1 VLSLSKHRSFFEVE
15 KEERPFD
22 KLRANGLI
30 RGIRMTLPIVL
41 ITGQLLTDAVW
52 QPLLDAWTDRDVIV
66 ADNRS
71 DDRIEGFAQR
81 LLDNAPP
88 QFVLV
93 AHAMGGF
100 VAFEVM
106 RRAPER
112 VAKLALISTLA
123 SADGPTQTARRQGY
137 IDLVESGNFD
147 QVVEERIPILF
158 PEGKRSDER
167 LLDIARQMAADT
179 GAGTFLAQQRAIM
192 ARIDSR
198 PRLGEIAVPTL
209 LIWGEKDG
217 ITSRA
222 HHDEIVE
229 AIPGARLEVV
239 AGAGHLPTVEAP
251 DVVVALLSAF
261 IDA

>member
-1 VLSLSKHRSFFEVE
+1 MS
-15 KEERPFD
+15 
-22 KLRANGLI
+22 
-30 RGIRMTLPIVL
+30 LPIVL

-52 QPLLDAWTDRDVIV
+52 QPLLDAWPDRHIIV
-66 ADNRS
+66 ANNQS
-71 DDRIEGFAQR
+71 DDTIEGFAQR
-81 LLDNAPP
+81 LLDDAPP
-88 QFVLV
+88 KFALV

-123 SADGPTQTARRQGY
+123 SADGPAQTARRQGY

-158 PEGKRSDER
+158 PEEKRNDTR
-167 LLDIARQMAADT
+167 LLGIARRMAADT
-179 GAGTFLAQQRAIM
+179 GADTFLAQQRAIM

-198 PRLGEIAVPTL
+198 PTLGEIAVPVL
-209 LIWGEKDG
+209 LVWGEKDG

-222 HHDEIVE
+222 HHEEIRD
-229 AIPGARLEVV
+229 AIPGAKLEAI
-239 AGAGHLPTVEAP
+239 AGAGHLPTIEAP
-251 DVVVALLSAF
+251 ETVVRLLTDF

>member
-1 VLSLSKHRSFFEVE
+1 MS
-15 KEERPFD
+15 
-22 KLRANGLI
+22 
-30 RGIRMTLPIVL
+30 LPIVL

-52 QPLLDAWTDRDVIV
+52 QPLLDAWRDREVIV
-66 ADNRS
+66 ADNSS
-71 DDRIEGFAQR
+71 DDRIEDFALR
-81 LLDNAPP
+81 LLDNTPA

-93 AHAMGGF
+93 GHAMGGF

-123 SADGPTQTARRQGY
+123 SADGPAQTARRQGY

-158 PEGKRSDER
+158 PEEKRDDAR
-167 LLDIARQMAADT
+167 LLGIARQMAADT
-179 GAGTFLAQQRAIM
+179 GADTFLAQQRAIM

-222 HHDEIVE
+222 HHDEIAE
-229 AIPGARLEVV
+229 AIPGARIEVI

-251 DVVVALLSAF
+251 EVVVPLLTAF
-261 IDA
+261 IDQ

>member
-1 VLSLSKHRSFFEVE
+1 MS
-15 KEERPFD
+15 
-22 KLRANGLI
+22 
-30 RGIRMTLPIVL
+30 LPIVL

-52 QPLLDAWTDRDVIV
+52 QPLLDAWPDREVIV

-88 QFVLV
+88 KFVLI

-106 RRAPER
+106 RRAAER

-123 SADGPTQTARRQGY
+123 SADGPAQIARRQGY

-158 PEGKRSDER
+158 PEEKRGDAR
-167 LLDIARQMAADT
+167 LLGIARRMAADT
-179 GAGTFLAQQRAIM
+179 GADTFLAQQRAIM

-222 HHDEIVE
+222 HHEEIAE
-229 AIPGARLEVV
+229 AVPGARLEVV
-239 AGAGHLPTVEAP
+239 PGTGHLPTVEAP
-251 DVVVALLSAF
+251 ETVVPLLADF
-261 IDA
+261 MDG

>member
-1 VLSLSKHRSFFEVE
+1 MS
-15 KEERPFD
+15 
-22 KLRANGLI
+22 I
-30 RGIRMTLPIVL
+30 PIVL

-52 QPLLDAWTDRDVIV
+52 QPLLEAWSDREVIV

-71 DDRIEGFAQR
+71 DDTIDGFAQR
-81 LLDNAPP
+81 LLDRAPP
-88 QFVLV
+88 TFVLIG
-93 AHAMGGF
+93 HAMGGF

-112 VAKLALISTLA
+112 VAQLILISTLA
-123 SADGPTQTARRQGY
+123 SADGPAQTARRQGY
-137 IDLVESGNFD
+137 IDLVTSGRFD

-158 PEGKRSDER
+158 PEEKRSDGR
-167 LLDIARQMAADT
+167 LLGIARQMAADT
-179 GAGTFLAQQRAIM
+179 GAETFLAQQRAIM

-198 PRLGEIAVPTL
+198 PRLSEVTVPTL

-222 HHDEIVE
+222 HHDEIAD

-239 AGAGHLPTVEAP
+239 PGAGHLPMIEAP
-251 DVVVALLSAF
+251 EVVTALLTDF

>member
-1 VLSLSKHRSFFEVE
+1 MS
-15 KEERPFD
+15 
-22 KLRANGLI
+22 
-30 RGIRMTLPIVL
+30 LPIVL

-52 QPLLDAWTDRDVIV
+52 QPLIDAWADREVIV

-71 DDRIEGFAQR
+71 DDMIEGFAQR
-81 LLDNAPP
+81 LLDNAPAK
-88 QFVLV
+88 FVLI

-100 VAFEVM
+100 VAFDVM

-112 VAKLALISTLA
+112 VAKLILISTLA
-123 SADGPTQTARRQGY
+123 SADGPAQTARRQGY
-137 IDLVESGNFD
+137 IDLVTSGRFD

-158 PEGKRSDER
+158 PEEKRSDER
-167 LLDIARQMAADT
+167 LLGMARKMASDT
-179 GAGTFLAQQRAIM
+179 GAETFLAQQRAIM
-192 ARIDSR
+192 ARLDSR

-222 HHDEIVE
+222 HHEEILE

-239 AGAGHLPTVEAP
+239 QGAGHLPTVEAP
-251 DVVVALLSAF
+251 ELVVPLLTDF
-261 IDA
+261 VDA

>member
-1 VLSLSKHRSFFEVE
+1 
-15 KEERPFD
+15 
-22 KLRANGLI
+22 
-30 RGIRMTLPIVL
+30 M
-41 ITGQLLTDAVW
+41 TDAVW
-52 QPLLDAWTDRDVIV
+52 RPLLDAWGDREVIV

-71 DDRIEGFAQR
+71 DDTIDGLAQR
-81 LLDNAPP
+81 LLDSAPP
-88 QFVLV
+88 TFVLV
-93 AHAMGGF
+93 GHAMGGF

-106 RRAPER
+106 RRAPGR

-123 SADGPTQTARRQGY
+123 SADGPAQTARRQGY
-137 IDLVESGNFD
+137 IDLVESGQFD

-158 PEGKRSDER
+158 PEEKRSDER
-167 LLDIARQMAADT
+167 LLGIARQMAADT
-179 GAGTFLAQQRAIM
+179 GAETFLAQQRAIM

-222 HHDEIVE
+222 HHEEILA
-229 AIPGARLEVV
+229 AIPGARLEVI

-251 DVVVALLSAF
+251 EAVVPLLDAF

>member
-1 VLSLSKHRSFFEVE
+1 MS
-15 KEERPFD
+15 
-22 KLRANGLI
+22 
-30 RGIRMTLPIVL
+30 LPIVL

-52 QPLLDAWTDRDVIV
+52 QPLLDAWGDREVIV

-71 DDRIEGFAQR
+71 DDTIGGFAQR

-88 QFVLV
+88 KFVLV
-93 AHAMGGF
+93 GHAMGGF

-123 SADGPTQTARRQGY
+123 SADGPAQTARRQGY

-158 PEGKRSDER
+158 PEEKRSDER
-167 LLDIARQMAADT
+167 LLGIARQMAADT
-179 GAGTFLAQQRAIM
+179 GADTFLAQQRAIM

-222 HHDEIVE
+222 HHDEILD
-229 AIPGARLEVV
+229 AIPGARLEVI

-251 DVVVALLSAF
+251 ELVVPLLADF
-261 IDA
+261 IDQ

>member
-1 VLSLSKHRSFFEVE
+1 
-15 KEERPFD
+15 
-22 KLRANGLI
+22 
-30 RGIRMTLPIVL
+30 MTIPIVL

-52 QPLLDAWTDRDVIV
+52 HPLLDQWPDRDVII

-71 DDRIEGFAQR
+71 DDTIEAFAQR

-88 QFVLV
+88 KFMLV
-93 AHAMGGF
+93 GHAMGGF

-106 RRAPER
+106 RRAPDR
-112 VAKLALISTLA
+112 VAKLVLISTLA
-123 SADGPTQTARRQGY
+123 SADGPAQTARRQGY
-137 IDLVESGNFD
+137 IDLVTSGQFD

-158 PEGKRSDER
+158 PEEKRQDEH
-167 LLDIARQMAADT
+167 LLKIARTMAADT
-179 GAGTFLAQQRAIM
+179 GADTFLAQQRAIM

-222 HHDEIVE
+222 HHDEILE
-229 AIPGARLEVV
+229 AIPGARLKVV
-239 AGAGHLPTVEAP
+239 AGVGHLPTVEAP
-251 DVVVALLSAF
+251 EVVAELLNRF

>member
-1 VLSLSKHRSFFEVE
+1 MS
-15 KEERPFD
+15 
-22 KLRANGLI
+22 
-30 RGIRMTLPIVL
+30 LPIVL

-52 QPLLDAWTDRDVIV
+52 QPLLDAWADRELIV
-66 ADNRS
+66 GDNRS
-71 DDRIEGFAQR
+71 NDTIEGFAQR
-81 LLDNAPP
+81 LLDNATPK
-88 QFVLV
+88 FILI

-112 VAKLALISTLA
+112 VAKLILISTLA
-123 SADGPTQTARRQGY
+123 SADGPAQTARRQGY
-137 IDLVESGNFD
+137 IDLVESGRFD

-158 PEGKRSDER
+158 PEEKRSDER
-167 LLDIARQMAADT
+167 LLGIARQMAADT
-179 GAGTFLAQQRAIM
+179 GADTFLAQQRAIM
-192 ARIDSR
+192 ARLDSR

-222 HHDEIVE
+222 HHDEILE
-229 AIPGARLEVV
+229 AIPGARLEVI

-251 DVVVALLSAF
+251 EAVVPLLDAF
-261 IDA
+261 IDE

>member
-1 VLSLSKHRSFFEVE
+1 
-15 KEERPFD
+15 
-22 KLRANGLI
+22 
-30 RGIRMTLPIVL
+30 MTLPIVL

-52 QPLLDAWTDRDVIV
+52 QPLLDAWTGREVIV

-71 DDRIEGFAQR
+71 DDSIEGFAQR
-81 LLDNAPP
+81 LLDKAPP
-88 QFVLV
+88 KFVLIG
-93 AHAMGGF
+93 HAMGGF

-112 VAKLALISTLA
+112 VAKLALIATLA
-123 SADGPTQTARRQGY
+123 SADGPAQTARRQGY
-137 IDLVESGNFD
+137 IDLVERGRFD

-158 PEGKRSDER
+158 PEEKRGDER
-167 LLDIARQMAADT
+167 LLGIARAMAADT
-179 GAGTFLAQQRAIM
+179 GASTFLAQQRAIM

-222 HHDEIVE
+222 HHDEIAE

-239 AGAGHLPTVEAP
+239 PGAGHLPTVEAP
-251 DVVVALLSAF
+251 EAVVPLLTGF
-261 IDA
+261 IDR

>member
-1 VLSLSKHRSFFEVE
+1 
-15 KEERPFD
+15 
-22 KLRANGLI
+22 
-30 RGIRMTLPIVL
+30 MTLPIVL
-41 ITGQLLTDAVW
+41 VTGQLLTDAVW
-52 QPLLDAWTDRDVIV
+52 QPLIDAWSDRDVIV
-66 ADNRS
+66 ADNQS
-71 DDRIEGFAQR
+71 DDTIGGFTQR
-81 LLDNAPP
+81 LLDDAPP
-88 QFVLV
+88 RFTLI

-123 SADGPTQTARRQGY
+123 SADGPAQTARRQGY
-137 IDLVESGNFD
+137 IDLVERGQFD

-158 PEGKRSDER
+158 PQEKRSDAR
-167 LLDIARQMAADT
+167 LIGIARQMAADT
-179 GAGTFLAQQRAIM
+179 GADTFLAQQRAIM

-198 PRLGEIAVPTL
+198 PQLGEIAVPTL

-222 HHDEIVE
+222 HHDEILD

-251 DVVVALLSAF
+251 EVVVPLLTEF
-261 IDA
+261 VDA